1 MIMSATPRRIARHF
15 RDQWAAFL
23 AMFLVLTA
31 GSAYALD
38 GTDTVFSDDIVDGQV
53 SAADV
58 ADGSLT
64 GRDVRNLSAA
74 DIAPDALDTGQVSES
89 SLETVPVASQA
100 GSCRSGSWGCAE
112 STTYVDCTSVGI
124 GLAKPGRLLI
134 IASVSTDTTSF
145 VENVSGSCR
154 LEVNSAPIEAS
165 LTHFRYDDEGEVTP
179 FFDAIEGAGQHATL
193 TAVSHVYPTGRQVVG
208 VECALVAAG
217 EALNG
222 EDGGVHAY
230 VDISVVALS
239 DG

>member
-1 MIMSATPRRIARHF
+1 MSESLLRIARHF

-64 GRDVRNLSAA
+64 GRDVRNLSSI
-74 DIAPDALDTGQVSES
+74 DIAPDTLGTGQVSES
-89 SLETVPVASQA
+89 SLEIVPVASQA
-100 GSCRSGSWGCAE
+100 GSGRTGSGGCGE
-112 STTYVDCTSVGI
+112 STTYVDCGRLTVD
-124 GLAKPGRLLI
+124 LAKPGRLLI
-134 IASVSTDTTSF
+134 IAAVNTGTGLFADD
-145 VENVSGSCR
+145 VKGPCR
-154 LEVNSAPIEAS
+154 LKVNGAPIEAS
-165 LTHFRYDDEGEVTP
+165 ETYFKYDDEGEVTP
-179 FFDAIEGAGQHATL
+179 FGAEPEGAGQSATL
-193 TAVSHVYPTGRQVVG
+193 TAVSHVYPTGRQAVG
-208 VECALVAAG
+208 VECALVASG

-222 EDGGVHAY
+222 EDGHASAG

-239 DG
+239 DR